1 MSNLQIKNLH
11 ASINGE
17 PILKGVNLEIDL
29 GKVHALMGPNG
40 SGKSTLANVLMGN
53 PKYEITEGR
62 IILDG
67 KDITECS
74 PDERAK
80 LGAFLS
86 FQYPAEITGV
96 TLSNFLRTAYNAIHE
111 KKKDVLQFHQHLKEK
126 MKELQMDDL
135 FSKRYLNEGFSGGE
149 KKRSEILQMAV
160 LNPKYAILDET
171 DSGLDADAIRIVGE
185 NVNKMRG
192 PQKGILIITHYYR
205 ILNYITPDQVSIM
218 IDGKIVK
225 TGGKELALEIEEQ
238 GFDNFIQQIEVSNA
252 N

>member
-80 LGAFLS
+80 LGVFLS

-111 KKKDVLQFHQHLKEK
+111 KKKDVLQF
-126 MKELQMDDL
+126 
-135 FSKRYLNEGFSGGE
+135 
-149 KKRSEILQMAV
+149 
-160 LNPKYAILDET
+160 
-171 DSGLDADAIRIVGE
+171 
-185 NVNKMRG
+185 
-192 PQKGILIITHYYR
+192 
-205 ILNYITPDQVSIM
+205 
-218 IDGKIVK
+218 
-225 TGGKELALEIEEQ
+225 
-238 GFDNFIQQIEVSNA
+238 
-252 N
+252 